1 MSDRKIENIYAL
13 TRKSGFLPCHPERQ
27 RRIFAVSIEKRF
39 LVTLFLRMTKGEAF
53 HINIKQNFFPCHP
66 ERQRRIFAVSIE
78 KRFFVTLFLRMTYL
92 GAGPERI
99 QKGFK
104 PASKFLGTI

>member
-13 TRKSGFLPCHPERQ
+13 TRKSGFLPCHPEHQ

-53 HINIKQNFFPCHP
+53 YINIKQNFFPCHP
-66 ERQRRIFAVSIE
+66 ERQRRILCTFDSE
-78 KRFFVTLFLRMTYL
+78 KILRHCVPQNDKRRQISY
-92 GAGPERI
+92 
-99 QKGFK
+99 
-104 PASKFLGTI
+104 